1 MMNMRRA
8 AAVLLCLG
16 LAGCAS
22 LGALAQAI
30 QAPTFRAASG
40 QQSQIRLLAPGLD
53 HPLGGLSLRLYT
65 EVTNPNPIGIT
76 LAALRGDLALE
87 GTNAAKV
94 DFPLGLPLAAGGS
107 SVVPLDV
114 SISFADIPR
123 LAQIIPQ
130 ALNRGSVAYS
140 LNGTVSVDAGV
151 LGQPTFGPMR
161 LVEGSVSTVR

>member
-1 MMNMRRA
+1 MNTRRA
-8 AAVLLCLG
+8 AAVLLCFG

-76 LAALRGDLALE
+76 LAALRGQLALE
-87 GTNAAKV
+87 GTQAANV

-114 SISFADIPR
+114 SVSFADIPR

-130 ALNRGSVAYS
+130 ALTRGSVAYS

-151 LGQPTFGPMR
+151 LGQPTFGPMQ
-161 LVEGSVSTVR
+161 LIEGSVSTGR